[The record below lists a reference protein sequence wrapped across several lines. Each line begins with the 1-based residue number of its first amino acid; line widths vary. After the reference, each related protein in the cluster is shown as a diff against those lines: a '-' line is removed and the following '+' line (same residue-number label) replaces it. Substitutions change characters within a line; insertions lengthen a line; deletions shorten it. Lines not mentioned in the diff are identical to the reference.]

1 MLDDFSL
8 YPREEP
14 FDPFSVMLFK
24 ALQVVAF
31 LFFIAL
37 LAIAP
42 QANQGKIDSKAEFI
56 ITMDWPDNHP
66 DDLDLFVQDAVR
78 QHRLV
83 PASGSRFYGARARRP
98 RRCE

>member
-1 MLDDFSL
+1 MFDDFGL
-8 YPREEP
+8 YPRDEA

-42 QANQGKIDSKAEFI
+42 QA
-56 ITMDWPDNHP
+56 
-66 DDLDLFVQDAVR
+66 
-78 QHRLV
+78 
-83 PASGSRFYGARARRP
+83 
-98 RRCE
+98 